1 MQIRRIDI
9 LAAVGLLFI
18 AVVGC
23 SRQDQPDQSPTI
35 KESGHEFVPTPL
47 ECLKIEL
54 TNIAETVKTA
64 YPPQYDYVAVVGDR
78 LAALSSAD
86 REIAFDFMVEVFA
99 KPKLKEFP
107 LSQRESSLGT
117 YMSVVGKLAPVF
129 ASHME
134 DQSKSWEFLLG
145 TLSVLDQEHK
155 TVSAPDFNPGN
166 PPMGIIQR
174 EGDYLVHLYHRRFR
188 AVREWFEISMPFSS
202 FYRSLPDDVRIEW
215 QAKLENAAQR
225 KVVVYDPADA
235 FQQLPRRKFT
245 VSPYLPADQQEKK
258 RAERRKAL
266 IEAGIDPAE
275 EGL

>member
-1 MQIRRIDI
+1 MQIRRI
-9 LAAVGLLFI
+9 VGLLFI

-23 SRQDQPDQSPTI
+23 SRQEQPDQSPTI

-202 FYRSLPDDVRIEW
+202 